1 MTSQN
6 FKRDLG
12 ELGGRHQYNQ
22 YPKNK
27 YQKEAVANFRKIDY
41 VNSLNG
47 HCDVASANTLL
58 NSIKMAINYDSNYD
72 RFKPEV
78 RGGFFSHTHTI
89 PSSFTKKVRY
99 LIFQFDF

>member
-1 MTSQN
+1 MTSQT

-89 PSSFTKKVRY
+89 PSSFTKKV
-99 LIFQFDF
+99 